1 MVYPGVSSLLAMVKD
16 SASRQRKG
24 FQAARAQILGDKDA
38 VLCVLFSSPQITL
51 IIHSHLSNLQEGHRL
66 PIIDCVLCAVWC

>member
-1 MVYPGVSSLLAMVKD
+1 MVYPGGSGLLAMVKD
-16 SASRQRKG
+16 SASSQRKE

-38 VLCVLFSSPQITL
+38 ALCVLFFNPRITS
-51 IIHSHLSNLQEGHRL
+51 IIHPHLSNLQEGHRL